1 MRKSVKE
8 KHSEPNSV
16 CNMVFL
22 NVVEKELFFKVF
34 YEGGRDEIM
43 NSQQLRLKHPQELI
57 TFYEN
62 NVQVGENEVSTAVA
76 SK

>member
-1 MRKSVKE
+1 MRREAKDKQLDR
-8 KHSEPNSV
+8 SEVANI
-16 CNMVFL
+16 VFL

-34 YEGGRDEIM
+34 YEGEKKEVVM
-43 NSQQLRLKHPQELI
+43 NSQELRVKHPQELI

-62 NVQVGENEVSTAVA
+62 NVEVGQPTAS